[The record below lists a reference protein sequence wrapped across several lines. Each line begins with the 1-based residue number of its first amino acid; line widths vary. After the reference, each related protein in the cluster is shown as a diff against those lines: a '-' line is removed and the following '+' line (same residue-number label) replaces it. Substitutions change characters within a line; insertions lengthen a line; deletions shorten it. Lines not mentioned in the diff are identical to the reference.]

1 MPEKNRRTLFGGRLH
16 RRHRGGGCHGDSGGK
31 HGGDPGRGNGPRIL
45 MVGNPNVGKSA
56 IFNRLTSSYAVV
68 SNYPGTTVALTTGR
82 MKIAGK
88 DYSVVDTPGMYSL
101 YPITEEERVGRRML
115 LEGRYEVVLHIVD
128 AKNLTRM
135 LPFTMQLKEA
145 GVPVILVLNIMDE
158 AEETGLVINVEALEK
173 RLEIPVIPTVGI
185 AGKGV
190 RRLKEAIKNYHHG
203 NRNFHVDFSL
213 AVEMASME
221 IAPLLPQTSLSRRA
235 LSLLALQE
243 DRDVLELISSLPE
256 GEAERITGVIDALK
270 RELDHPVNYDIT
282 LGLRRRTSQILEGII
297 QKGEGKTRIAR
308 DALDRIL
315 ISPWTGVP
323 ILLLVLY
330 FGFYKFVGGFGAGV
344 IVDFLEG
351 HIFGKY
357 LIPLINNWTDRLIPW
372 PIIQNL
378 IAGDYGV
385 LTLGVR
391 YAVAI
396 ILPIVG
402 TFFVMFSVVEDS
414 GYLPRLSLLID
425 RVFKWVGLSGR
436 AVIPMTLGF
445 GCGTMATLVTR
456 TLESTRER
464 VIATVLLALAIPCSA
479 QLGVIFAL
487 AASNPWVLVTWIG
500 TVSAVF
506 LFIGYLT
513 AKIIPGPQPDF
524 FMELPPLRMPRLA
537 NVWLKT
543 STRMR
548 WYFVE
553 ILPLFLLASVL
564 IWVGNVTGIF
574 PVLLK
579 LLAVPTR
586 AIGLPNEAA
595 QAFLFGFFRRDYGVA
610 GLYDIQQKG
619 LLTGNQLAVATITLT
634 LFLPCIAQFLV
645 MIKERGMK
653 MALGLAAFVFPFAFL
668 VGGSV
673 NFMLNILGLHL

>member
-270 RELDHPVNYDIT
+270 RELDHPINYDIT

-308 DALDRIL
+308 DR
-315 ISPWTGVP
+315 SEEHT
-323 ILLLVLY
+323 
-330 FGFYKFVGGFGAGV
+330 
-344 IVDFLEG
+344 
-351 HIFGKY
+351 
-357 LIPLINNWTDRLIPW
+357 
-372 PIIQNL
+372 
-378 IAGDYGV
+378 
-385 LTLGVR
+385 
-391 YAVAI
+391 
-396 ILPIVG
+396 
-402 TFFVMFSVVEDS
+402 S
-414 GYLPRLSLLID
+414 
-425 RVFKWVGLSGR
+425 
-436 AVIPMTLGF
+436 
-445 GCGTMATLVTR
+445 
-456 TLESTRER
+456 
-464 VIATVLLALAIPCSA
+464 
-479 QLGVIFAL
+479 
-487 AASNPWVLVTWIG
+487 
-500 TVSAVF
+500 
-506 LFIGYLT
+506 
-513 AKIIPGPQPDF
+513 
-524 FMELPPLRMPRLA
+524 ELQ
-537 NVWLKT
+537 
-543 STRMR
+543 S
-548 WYFVE
+548 
-553 ILPLFLLASVL
+553 
-564 IWVGNVTGIF
+564 
-574 PVLLK
+574 
-579 LLAVPTR
+579 
-586 AIGLPNEAA
+586 
-595 QAFLFGFFRRDYGVA
+595 
-610 GLYDIQQKG
+610 
-619 LLTGNQLAVATITLT
+619 
-634 LFLPCIAQFLV
+634 
-645 MIKERGMK
+645 
-653 MALGLAAFVFPFAFL
+653 
-668 VGGSV
+668 
-673 NFMLNILGLHL
+673 H